1 MREGQANMVAIFPL
15 ALLGVAVVLVAVMP
29 WHHPHPNHL
38 FFLDL
43 LSGQPTPSTSK
54 AFADDCAGLYDTAR
68 SSSPAAQTVAAIS
81 MAWVRTSWGRTVA
94 SGRAFLISS
103 VLGGVSSMM

>member
-1 MREGQANMVAIFPL
+1 MAAIFPL
-15 ALLGVAVVLVAVMP
+15 ALLGVAVVLVALMP
-29 WHHPHPNHL
+29 CHHPHPNHL

-54 AFADDCAGLYDTAR
+54 AFADDCAELCAGLHDTAR
-68 SSSPAAQTVAAIS
+68 SSSPAAQTVAALS

-94 SGRAFLISS
+94 SGRAFLISL
-103 VLGGVSSMM
+103 VMGGVSSMM